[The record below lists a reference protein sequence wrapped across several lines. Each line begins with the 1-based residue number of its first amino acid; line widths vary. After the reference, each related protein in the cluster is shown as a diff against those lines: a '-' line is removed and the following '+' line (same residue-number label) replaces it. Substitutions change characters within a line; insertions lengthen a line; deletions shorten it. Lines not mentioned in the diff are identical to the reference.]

1 MCLDG
6 FRLFTFLDNVHMR
19 CYLQISVK
27 NLKSKPQQKWK
38 VWQIPVK
45 ILGEMNVPFFS
56 LEIVNKSLKTCQIVA
71 VLLGVQTDGKK
82 ISMSRFSAY
91 PLRNNFL
98 REDCRLRPSKR
109 KNGQIRWLTQGNYV
123 VSNSFQV

>member
-38 VWQIPVK
+38 DMTNTCQNPRRN
-45 ILGEMNVPFFS
+45 ECAFFS
-56 LEIVNKSLKTCQIVA
+56 LEIVNKRLKTCQIVA

-82 ISMSRFSAY
+82 ISMSRFTAY

-109 KNGQIRWLTQGNYV
+109 KNGQIR
-123 VSNSFQV
+123 